1 MTSTAGAGEL
11 PDAGDIVWVDF
22 DPVRGTEQAVQRPA
36 LVLTSRLLHANSRK
50 AIICPI
56 TSNRQPWPTK
66 VLLPDGLQIKG
77 AILIDQVRSLYR
89 QSRGFRPAGRV
100 PEYVLEEVRARL
112 TELIGISMLP
122 Q

>member
-1 MTSTAGAGEL
+1 MMSTAGAGEL
-11 PDAGDIVWVDF
+11 PDAGDIVWVDL
-22 DPVRGTEQAVQRPA
+22 DPVRGTEQAGKRPA
-36 LVLTSRLLHANSRK
+36 LVLTSRPFHENSRR

-56 TSNRQPWPTK
+56 TSNRAPWPTK

-77 AILIDQVRSLYR
+77 AILVDQIRSLDR
-89 QSRGFRPAGRV
+89 RTQGFRPAGRV

-112 TELIGISMLP
+112 KELIGISMLP

>member
-1 MTSTAGAGEL
+1 MSTAGAGEL
-11 PDAGDIVWVDF
+11 PDAGDIVWVDL
-22 DPVRGTEQAVQRPA
+22 DPVRGTEQAGKRPA
-36 LVLTSRLLHANSRK
+36 LVLTSRPFHENSRR

-56 TSNRQPWPTK
+56 TSNRAPWPTK

-77 AILIDQVRSLYR
+77 AILVDQIRSLDR
-89 QSRGFRPAGRV
+89 RTQGFRPAGRV

-112 TELIGISMLP
+112 KELIGISMLP

>member
-11 PDAGDIVWVDF
+11 PDAGDIVWVDL
-22 DPVRGTEQAVQRPA
+22 DPVRGTEQAGMRPA
-36 LVLTSRLLHANSRK
+36 LVLTSRLFHANSRR

-56 TSNRQPWPTK
+56 TSQREPWPTK

-77 AILIDQVRSLYR
+77 AILVDQVRSLDR

-100 PEYVLEEVRARL
+100 PEHVLEEVRARL